1 MSFGG
6 GDITS
11 DAGVILLRQADN
23 KLRLCERL
31 SKILKDPR
39 DQSRVNH
46 SLLAMIKQRVYGL
59 ALGYEDLN
67 DHDHLRKDP
76 ALQIAVDQ
84 EKELAST
91 STLWR
96 MEQNADREAM
106 VKIHE
111 LLFDIFIKSFDK
123 PPKELVLDFDATDDT
138 VHGKQDGAHYNGY
151 YQNYCFLPLYVYCG
165 NNLLASYLRPSNKDG
180 AKHSW
185 AILSLLVKNIRAIW
199 PDTKIVFRGDSGFCR
214 HKMLTWCEKK
224 GVDYVIG
231 IGKNNILL
239 NLAEPYM
246 SRAKEYFE
254 HTQEEQRIFTAFK
267 YGAKSWGRERRIIL
281 KAEELKKGSNPRFI
295 VTNRD
300 DDPQTLYEDIYC
312 ARGDMENRIK
322 EQQLDLFADRTS
334 CHDWWPNQ
342 LRTLLSAMAYVLIT
356 CIRTTGLSSTKMANA
371 QPATI
376 RKKLFKIGAAIV
388 SNTRRIRFLLSSWCP
403 NQEIFLQALSRLAPS

>member
-1 MSFGG
+1 MYLKRKSKKLEKIHFDGGNKKRIEVSFGG

-46 SLLAMIKQRVYGL
+46 SLLKMIKQRIYGL

-138 VHGKQDGAHYNGY
+138 VHGKQDGALI
-151 YQNYCFLPLYVYCG
+151 C
-165 NNLLASYLRPSNKDG
+165 LLR
-180 AKHSW
+180 
-185 AILSLLVKNIRAIW
+185 
-199 PDTKIVFRGDSGFCR
+199 
-214 HKMLTWCEKK
+214 
-224 GVDYVIG
+224 
-231 IGKNNILL
+231 
-239 NLAEPYM
+239 
-246 SRAKEYFE
+246 
-254 HTQEEQRIFTAFK
+254 Q
-267 YGAKSWGRERRIIL
+267 
-281 KAEELKKGSNPRFI
+281 
-295 VTNRD
+295 
-300 DDPQTLYEDIYC
+300 
-312 ARGDMENRIK
+312 
-322 EQQLDLFADRTS
+322 
-334 CHDWWPNQ
+334 
-342 LRTLLSAMAYVLIT
+342 
-356 CIRTTGLSSTKMANA
+356 
-371 QPATI
+371 
-376 RKKLFKIGAAIV
+376 
-388 SNTRRIRFLLSSWCP
+388 
-403 NQEIFLQALSRLAPS
+403 